1 MIPVLKERWAMETNK
16 TGPGYETRD
25 ASIRGLVLF
34 AVGLAATLVLIF
46 VGMVGVFH
54 YFSRSQSLG
63 PPASPFA
70 DVRTLPPQ
78 PRLQVEPRT
87 DLEHLRRHEDDLLNS
102 CGWVDPKAGVVRIPI
117 DPAMVLL
124 LQKGLPVRAKQAE
137 KR

>member
-1 MIPVLKERWAMETNK
+1 MENNQA
-16 TGPGYETRD
+16 GPGYETRD

-34 AVGLAATLVLIF
+34 AVGLAATLVLVFI
-46 VGMVGVFH
+46 GMVVVFH

-63 PPASPFA
+63 APASPFV

-87 DLEHLRRHEDDLLNS
+87 DLEHLRRHEDELLNS
-102 CGWVDPKAGVVRIPI
+102 YGWVDPKAGLVRIPI
-117 DPAMVLL
+117 DRAMDLL

-137 KR
+137 KK

>member
-1 MIPVLKERWAMETNK
+1 MENNRETNK
-16 TGPGYETRD
+16 TGPGPGYETRD

-34 AVGLAATLVLIF
+34 AVGLAATIALVF

-63 PPASPFA
+63 SPASPFA

-78 PRLQVEPRT
+78 PRLQVEPRM
-87 DLEHLRRHEDDLLNS
+87 DLEHLRKHEDEILNS
-102 CGWVDPKAGVVRIPI
+102 YGWVDPKAGVVRIPI
-117 DPAMVLL
+117 DRAMGLL
-124 LQKGLPVRAKQAE
+124 LQKGLPVRGKQAE

>member
-1 MIPVLKERWAMETNK
+1 METNK
-16 TGPGYETRD
+16 TGPGYETLD
-25 ASIRGLVLF
+25 ASMRGLVLF
-34 AVGLAATLVLIF
+34 AVGLAATLVLVF

-78 PRLQVEPRT
+78 PRLQAEPRL
-87 DLEHLRRHEDDLLNS
+87 DLEHLHKHEDDLLNS
-102 CGWVDPKAGVVRIPI
+102 YGWVDPKAGVIRIPI
-117 DPAMVLL
+117 DRAMDLL
-124 LQKGLPVRAKQAE
+124 LQKGLPVRGKQAE